1 MALGGLTSVFA
12 EGPVD
17 VYGEMRVKGQYFV
30 GSKEPYTNAIVQVKG
45 LSFFWNQWGGESQWN
60 AGVVDVMVDE
70 YGAEILRV
78 PVSTSTGGRY
88 ADLNA
93 AAQVIDRS
101 IERGI
106 YIVIDFHSHFAW
118 DEIDEAKKFF
128 QQAVERYGDED
139 NVIFETFNEPRT
151 AEPHSWDDM
160 KGYHDIIVKH
170 IRDLGSDNLIIAGT
184 PCLDQVW
191 DGVKDN
197 PVEDP
202 DNNTAY
208 ALHFYT
214 ASPEHWLDKGSWIG
228 DNLKVALK
236 DKLPLFVTEWG
247 TSHHDGGQDG
257 NSFNGEKADE
267 WHALLDE
274 YGWSSAMWSIHSDRQ
289 SSAIWGNNGKSDTYI
304 KGLLSDWKK
313 IAPWRTGVVR
323 PLAGAMVVSSPKKTL
338 ELPEKSTA
346 LTATIQGGKSPYG
359 YKWSQSSGDAVD
371 IGDSKAQ
378 NLKLDNLKL
387 GTYTFLLKIT
397 DSDGQAA
404 QTTIVV
410 DVVNAVES
418 VSSSSENQSTLISS
432 SFETITDI
440 NDPDVSSSDV
450 GSSEAYRESSE
461 SKNPP
466 PGAQDTLTASI
477 HLGRSSQINSSIVY
491 YVSKATG
498 LSIVV
503 NKAGAY
509 SIGLFD
515 ITGKKVYGI
524 TTEALYKGRVVLPL
538 SNPLAEGLYVV
549 KAREIQ

>member
-1 MALGGLTSVFA
+1 MALGGLSSVFA

-17 VYGEMRVKGQYFV
+17 VYGEMKVKGQYFV
-30 GSKEPYTNAIVQVKG
+30 GSKEPYTNSIVQVKG

-78 PVSTSTGGRY
+78 PVSTSSGGKY

-118 DEIDEAKKFF
+118 DEIDESKKFF

-151 AEPHSWDDM
+151 TEPHSWDDM

-170 IRDLGSDNLIIAGT
+170 IRDLGSDNLVVAGT

-197 PVEDP
+197 PVVDP

-214 ASPEHWLDKGSWIG
+214 ASPEHWLDKGSWVG
-228 DNLKVALK
+228 DNLKIALK

-274 YGWSSAMWSIHSDRQ
+274 YGWSSAMWSIHSDGQ
-289 SSAIWGNNGKSDTYI
+289 SSAIWGNNGKSDNYI

-323 PLAGAMVVSSPKKTL
+323 PLAGAMVVTSPKVIL
-338 ELPEKSTA
+338 ELPENSA
-346 LTATIQGGKSPYG
+346 VLEGAIQGGKSPYG
-359 YKWSQSSGDAVD
+359 YKWSQTSGNTVE

-378 NLKLDNLKL
+378 TLKLEKLKL
-387 GTYTFLLKIT
+387 GSYKFKLVIT
-397 DSDGQAA
+397 DSDD
-404 QTTIVV
+404 QTAETVIVV
-410 DVVNAVES
+410 DVVEPALSSSDSQPDIVD
-418 VSSSSENQSTLISS
+418 SSSEKVVDIKDPDKEGSSGSDNSS
-432 SFETITDI
+432 SG
-440 NDPDVSSSDV
+440 VYQ
-450 GSSEAYRESSE
+450 GSSE
-461 SKNPP
+461 SKSPP
-466 PGAQDTLTASI
+466 PDGLDTLTASI
-477 HLGRSSQINSSIVY
+477 QLGRTSQMSSSIMY

-498 LSIVV
+498 LSIIV
-503 NKAGAY
+503 NKVGAY
-509 SIGLFD
+509 SISLYD

-524 TTEALYKGRVVLPL
+524 TTDTLYKGRVTLPL
-538 SNPLAEGLYVV
+538 SSPLGEGLYVV
-549 KAREIQ
+549 KAREIR